1 MWRPRPPTARRSCS
15 RSTERTSRPR
25 SQQDWDVD
33 VLEGADVVA
42 SARVVQQRLAPVP
55 METNAIA
62 VVPED
67 DGGYT
72 IWCSTQVPFDV
83 RSDLA
88 ELLEVDKKQV
98 RIVAPDVGRRVRREA
113 ARLSGVRGRGGG
125 REGARPSG
133 AVGRDAVGEHAEP
146 QPRPGAGA
154 ARGDRRQARRHRRR
168 HARGDP
174 RRHGRVPDRRVPAH
188 HDAGDAVR
196 RLRDPADR
204 VARMERGHE
213 HDAGVGVSR
222 GGPPGGDG
230 PRRARD
236 GSDRGRAG
244 DGSRRRPAEEP
255 DPGRRVPVHDRVG
268 HHRTT
273 SGTTSARSTRRCG
286 SRACRS
292 SARSRRR
299 AGRAAT
305 TCCWA
310 SGCARTSRSRRSRRR
325 SSGRSRCTTTAR

>member
-1 MWRPRPPTARRSCS
+1 MEGSTGTLDEPFPREVLARDVVRYVGEPVAVVIADSLAHGQDAAELIWPDVDALEAVTDVEAAAADGAPILFPVHGTNVATAF
-15 RSTERTSRPR
+15 E
-25 SQQDWDVD
+25 QDWDVD

-42 SARVVQQRLAPVP
+42 RGRVVQQRLAPVP

-88 ELLEVDKKQV
+88 DAARRRQEAGAH
-98 RIVAPDVGRRVRREA
+98 RGARRRRRVRGEA

-154 ARGDRRQARRHRRR
+154 AGGDRRQARRHRRR

-213 HDAGVGVSR
+213 HDAG
-222 GGPPGGDG
+222 
-230 PRRARD
+230 RRRTAEP
-236 GSDRGRAG
+236 AV
-244 DGSRRRPAEEP
+244 RRRP
-255 DPGRRVPVHDRVG
+255 
-268 HHRTT
+268 
-273 SGTTSARSTRRCG
+273 RS
-286 SRACRS
+286 S
-292 SARSRRR
+292 SARW
-299 AGRAAT
+299 T
-305 TCCWA
+305 
-310 SGCARTSRSRRSRRR
+310 
-325 SSGRSRCTTTAR
+325 